1 MLPHEQTYPS
11 KEVAKAT
18 GVTAKFIQNCASR
31 KLITGYESGG
41 GKGRQREFTWENLMQ
56 IGLAASLIEIGVTTP
71 ADAFRAAVM
80 FSHIGHDENP
90 GLGIPARQIAYPS
103 HYREGDTYLFVS
115 GDKRTVRIEP
125 KASGEMY
132 QLQQSLGRPKGYIAL
147 NVSKVFQSVCDNMDW
162 KASDVLDA
170 VYEGFDS

>member
-41 GKGRQREFTWENLMQ
+41 GKGRQREFTWVNLMQ

-90 GLGIPARQIAYPS
+90 GLGIPARRIAYPS

-115 GDKRTVRIEP
+115 GKEKVVRIEP

-132 QLQQSLGRPKGYIAL
+132 RLQQSLGRPKGYIAL
-147 NVSKVFQSVCDNMDW
+147 NVSKVFQSVCDNMGW
-162 KASDVLDA
+162 RSAEVLDA
-170 VYEGFDS
+170 IYEGLDN